1 MKNVFFF
8 INLISLKEESEE
20 EEEEALNKE
29 YGVFFYSS
37 LGKKSAR
44 EFR

>member
-20 EEEEALNKE
+20 EEEALNKE
-29 YGVFFYSS
+29 
-37 LGKKSAR
+37 
-44 EFR
+44 